1 MKNHEYVLSEY
12 DLIVTK
18 TDLQGVIT
26 FVNDDLLRITGFT
39 REEVIG
45 QKHNIF
51 RHPDMPAEVFS
62 DLWRTILNQSTWRGI
77 VKNKTKDGGFYWVQ
91 ADVTPFYEN
100 DLLNGYMSVRRKA
113 AIEDIEIAE
122 IAYSHM
128 KAGTFKGKLSYG
140 QIQEEYVF
148 PTIKRKL
155 NNLSIGKK
163 LGILLGLNIF
173 AIILL
178 EAVNFSNLYKLNEDH
193 LKILSQI
200 QSYSTEVNGA
210 HAKQHALDFQNAQNI
225 ALNSTLKKTKEEVK
239 LSDYFFQAKTNSN
252 QDLLD
257 IQNKS
262 VLFIIIVLSFLL
274 ILCELII
281 RSIVIPLKEATR
293 TLMKIS
299 SGNYYVPVEHRSKS
313 EVGRL
318 VDALR
323 ATSVRL
329 GFDIAN
335 EKKVADEL
343 TRLKVG
349 LDNLSIGIA
358 IADNER
364 EIIYINP
371 AAFNLFKS
379 VEKELSQSIPNFNM
393 NQVIGRKIESFHNNP
408 AYQTNLLNHLKRPKR
423 FEMRVGGQI
432 ITVNATPVVNAL
444 KHRVGLV
451 AEFEN
456 ITERESNK
464 AKLLSTIEKNQELN
478 HQVNQMQKLESISRL
493 TSGIAHDFNN
503 ILAAIIGYNQLN
515 KFVVEDC
522 LDEQLKEEILFN
534 TDQVAIASDRA
545 AELIKK
551 MMAYSRQNP
560 TKKEIEIRPTR
571 EVIDEVLVLMRPAL
585 TSLFQLYAEVDSDLI
600 IQIDST
606 ELHQILTNL
615 LVNARDAMQQGGSIS
630 VSLKKVKINELLC
643 NACIQKLEGD
653 FIELRVLDTGT
664 GIEQKVI
671 DHIFDPFFTTKP
683 VGEGTGLGL
692 STVSGMVHEANGH
705 IIVESNT
712 AEPNQG
718 TSFKLLFSLI

>member
-1 MKNHEYVLSEY
+1 
-12 DLIVTK
+12 
-18 TDLQGVIT
+18 
-26 FVNDDLLRITGFT
+26 
-39 REEVIG
+39 
-45 QKHNIF
+45 
-51 RHPDMPAEVFS
+51 
-62 DLWRTILNQSTWRGI
+62 
-77 VKNKTKDGGFYWVQ
+77 
-91 ADVTPFYEN
+91 
-100 DLLNGYMSVRRKA
+100 
-113 AIEDIEIAE
+113 
-122 IAYSHM
+122 
-128 KAGTFKGKLSYG
+128 
-140 QIQEEYVF
+140 
-148 PTIKRKL
+148 
-155 NNLSIGKK
+155 
-163 LGILLGLNIF
+163 
-173 AIILL
+173 
-178 EAVNFSNLYKLNEDH
+178 
-193 LKILSQI
+193 
-200 QSYSTEVNGA
+200 
-210 HAKQHALDFQNAQNI
+210 
-225 ALNSTLKKTKEEVK
+225 
-239 LSDYFFQAKTNSN
+239 
-252 QDLLD
+252 
-257 IQNKS
+257 
-262 VLFIIIVLSFLL
+262 
-274 ILCELII
+274 LCEFII

-293 TLMKIS
+293 TLMKMS

-432 ITVNATPVVNAL
+432 ITVNATPVVNNL

-515 KFVVEDC
+515 QFVVEDC
-522 LDEQLKEEILFN
+522 LDEQLREEILFN

>member
-1 MKNHEYVLSEY
+1 
-12 DLIVTK
+12 
-18 TDLQGVIT
+18 
-26 FVNDDLLRITGFT
+26 
-39 REEVIG
+39 
-45 QKHNIF
+45 
-51 RHPDMPAEVFS
+51 MPAEVFS

-140 QIQEEYVF
+140 QIQEEYVV

-155 NNLSIGKK
+155 NNLSIGTK

-178 EAVNFSNLYKLNEDH
+178 EAVNFSNLNKLNEDH

-456 ITERESNK
+456 ITGRESNK

-515 KFVVEDC
+515 QFVVEDC
-522 LDEQLKEEILFN
+522 LDEQLREEILFN

>member
-39 REEVIG
+39 RDEVIG

-178 EAVNFSNLYKLNEDH
+178 EAVNFSNLNKLNEDH

-252 QDLLD
+252 QYLLD

-335 EKKVADEL
+335 EKKVADDL

-534 TDQVAIASDRA
+534 TDQVGIASDRA

>member
-1 MKNHEYVLSEY
+1 MKNHEYILSEH

-18 TDLQGVIT
+18 TDLQGVIMY
-26 FVNDDLLRITGFT
+26 VNDDLLRITGFT

-45 QKHNIF
+45 QKHTLF

-62 DLWRTILNQSTWRGI
+62 DLWRTILNKSTWRGI
-77 VKNKTKDGGFYWVQ
+77 IKNKTKDGGFYWVQ

-100 DLLNGYMSVRRKA
+100 DSLNGYMSVRRKA
-113 AIEDIEIAE
+113 TIEDIETAK
-122 IAYSHM
+122 IAYSQM
-128 KAGTFKGKLSYG
+128 KAGTFTGKLSYG
-140 QIQEEYVF
+140 QIQGEYVV

-155 NNLSIGKK
+155 NNLRIGTK

-173 AIILL
+173 VIVLL
-178 EAVNFSNLYKLNEDH
+178 EAVNFVNLNTLNEGH

-200 QSYSTEVNGA
+200 QSYSTDVNEA
-210 HAKQHALDFQNAQNI
+210 HAKQHAFDLQNVPP
-225 ALNSTLKKTKEEVK
+225 NSTLKKMKEEVK
-239 LSDYFFQAKTNSN
+239 LNDFFYKAKTSSN

-262 VLFIIIVLSFLL
+262 VLFVIIVIAILL

-281 RSIVIPLKEATR
+281 RSIVIPLTEATR

-299 SGNYYVPVEHRSKS
+299 SGNYYVPVEYRSKS

-358 IADNER
+358 IANNER

-371 AAFNLFKS
+371 AAYNLFQR
-379 VEKELSQSIPNFNM
+379 VENELKQSIPNFNM
-393 NQVIGRKIESFHNNP
+393 NQVIGRKIESLHKDP
-408 AYQTNLLNHLKRPKR
+408 IYQANLLNHLEKTTR
-423 FEMRVGGQI
+423 FEMRVAEQI
-432 ITVNATPVVNAL
+432 ITVNATSVVNDL

-456 ITERESNK
+456 ITERENNK
-464 AKLLSTIEKNQELN
+464 LKLLSTIEKNQELN
-478 HQVNQMQKLESISRL
+478 HQVNQMQKIESISRL

-515 KFVVEDC
+515 KFVAEDC
-522 LDEQLKEEILFN
+522 LDEQLKEEIFFN
-534 TDQVAIASDRA
+534 TDQVAKASERA
-545 AELIKK
+545 TELIKK

-560 TKKEIEIRPTR
+560 TNKEIEIRPTCD
-571 EVIDEVLVLMRPAL
+571 VINDVLDMMRPAL
-585 TSLFQLYAEVDSDLI
+585 TSIFQLYAEVDSDLT

-606 ELHQILTNL
+606 SLHQILTNL
-615 LVNARDAMQQGGSIS
+615 IVNARDAMKQGGSVTI
-630 VSLKKVKINELLC
+630 SLKQVTKQQLVC
-643 NACIQKLEGD
+643 NACVQKLEGD
-653 FIELRVLDTGT
+653 FIELSISDMGT
-664 GIEQKVI
+664 GIDQKVI

-692 STVSGMVHEANGH
+692 STVSGMVHEAHGH
-705 IIVESNT
+705 ILVESKTTAPNT
-712 AEPNQG
+712 G
-718 TSFKLLFSLI
+718 TTFRLLFHLN

>member
-39 REEVIG
+39 RDEVIG

-178 EAVNFSNLYKLNEDH
+178 EAVNFSNLNKLNEDH

>member
-1 MKNHEYVLSEY
+1 LS
-12 DLIVTK
+12 
-18 TDLQGVIT
+18 
-26 FVNDDLLRITGFT
+26 
-39 REEVIG
+39 
-45 QKHNIF
+45 
-51 RHPDMPAEVFS
+51 
-62 DLWRTILNQSTWRGI
+62 
-77 VKNKTKDGGFYWVQ
+77 
-91 ADVTPFYEN
+91 
-100 DLLNGYMSVRRKA
+100 
-113 AIEDIEIAE
+113 
-122 IAYSHM
+122 
-128 KAGTFKGKLSYG
+128 
-140 QIQEEYVF
+140 
-148 PTIKRKL
+148 KRPWNPYRAL

-178 EAVNFSNLYKLNEDH
+178 EAVNFSNLNKLNEDH

-225 ALNSTLKKTKEEVK
+225 ALNSTLKKTKGEVK

-515 KFVVEDC
+515 QFVVEDC
-522 LDEQLKEEILFN
+522 LDEQLREEILFN

-615 LVNARDAMQQGGSIS
+615 LVNARDAMQRGGSIS

-671 DHIFDPFFTTKP
+671 DHIF
-683 VGEGTGLGL
+683 
-692 STVSGMVHEANGH
+692 
-705 IIVESNT
+705 
-712 AEPNQG
+712 
-718 TSFKLLFSLI
+718 

>member
-1 MKNHEYVLSEY
+1 
-12 DLIVTK
+12 
-18 TDLQGVIT
+18 
-26 FVNDDLLRITGFT
+26 
-39 REEVIG
+39 
-45 QKHNIF
+45 
-51 RHPDMPAEVFS
+51 MPAEVFS
-62 DLWRTILNQSTWRGI
+62 DLWRTILNKSTWRGI
-77 VKNKTKDGGFYWVQ
+77 IKNKTKDGGFYWVQ

-178 EAVNFSNLYKLNEDH
+178 EAVNFSNLNKLNEDH

-225 ALNSTLKKTKEEVK
+225 ALNSTLKKTKGEVK

>member
-39 REEVIG
+39 RDEVIG

-178 EAVNFSNLYKLNEDH
+178 EAVNFSNLNKLNEDH

-262 VLFIIIVLSFLL
+262 VLLIIIVLSFLL

-408 AYQTNLLNHLKRPKR
+408 AYQTNLLNHLKSPKR

-432 ITVNATPVVNAL
+432 INVNATPVVNAL

-534 TDQVAIASDRA
+534 TDQVGIASDRA